1 MQIVQLA
8 DGVFV
13 TGQISESDL
22 EIIAENGIRTVVNNR
37 PDGESAD
44 QPLAADLAE
53 AAARLGLKYVYFP
66 VLSNGI
72 TPENVHGF
80 AAMRD
85 DLEGPVLLF
94 CRSGARSAKLWE
106 LSFSAP

>member
-1 MQIVQLA
+1 MQIYQLA

-22 EIIAENGIRTVVNNR
+22 AVIAKNGIRTVVNNR
-37 PDGESAD
+37 PDGESAG
-44 QPLAADLAE
+44 QPENDDLAD
-53 AAARLGLKYVYFP
+53 AATSLGLEYVYFP

-72 TPENVHGF
+72 TPENVQGF
-80 AAMRD
+80 AEMRD

-94 CRSGARSAKLWE
+94 CRTGARSAKLWE
-106 LSFSAP
+106 LSFSHS